1 MTRNNLTD
9 HLSWL
14 LNNVSLTK
22 PACRPLPRV
31 DAFARDF
38 SSQVQPSPPL
48 TSSQSQASHR
58 AAQSNLNAPALAH
71 TDAGEV
77 EEVFAVQ
84 DNMGRLASSGKS
96 RKASLVSQQAAIPTP
111 RSLVSESASNGTSRK
126 SFAGLYSRFDAQRA
140 TLTAGRSTKC
150 SIATRRYTAAATHY
164 VQYGHGIRRH

>member
-31 DAFARDF
+31 DALARDF

-48 TSSQSQASHR
+48 TSSQSQASYR
-58 AAQSNLNAPALAH
+58 AAPSNLNVPVLARA
-71 TDAGEV
+71 DVGEV
-77 EEVFAVQ
+77 EEVSAVQ

-111 RSLVSESASNGTSRK
+111 RSLVSESTGNGANRR
-126 SFAGLYSRFDAQRA
+126 SFAGLYN
-140 TLTAGRSTKC
+140 
-150 SIATRRYTAAATHY
+150 YTAHKELY
-164 VQYGHGIRRH
+164 